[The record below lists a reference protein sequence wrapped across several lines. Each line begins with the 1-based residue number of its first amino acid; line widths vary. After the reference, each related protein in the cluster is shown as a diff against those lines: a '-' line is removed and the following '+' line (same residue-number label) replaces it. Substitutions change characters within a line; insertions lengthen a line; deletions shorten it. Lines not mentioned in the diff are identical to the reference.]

1 MDSLINGPAP
11 ASPRLTIDA
20 EKRLSGLDLHV
31 QLAVSSETL
40 VLFGPSG
47 AGKTTTLNLIAGL
60 ATPDAGEI
68 TLDGQVLLRKG
79 RTGAAIDVPARRRRV
94 GYVFQHYALFPH
106 LTALDNVAYPLRAGR
121 LGRLRRD
128 QLARAQALLAR
139 MHMEH
144 LAGRFPH
151 ELSGGQQQRVAIAR
165 ALAAQPQVLLLD
177 EPFNALDAGVRER
190 LQQDLRAVQA
200 EQGLAV
206 VYVTHR
212 LEDAFALG
220 HRLAVLAEGRVQ
232 QAGLIDEVFSR
243 PANGHVAQIMGLRN
257 LFQARVLEA
266 TPERLLLDWADLA
279 IEAPAHALEAGA
291 EVTAYIRPEDVKFL
305 YPDRPLLGVVQHNQF
320 DGVVLEQRGGA
331 GLRRWRVLLA
341 NGCEVE
347 ASAPDHAYAALAL
360 TAGLRVQVSLRKDAV
375 VVLRSGSD
383 APAGPEKSHAMPAMP
398 TER

>member
-1 MDSLINGPAP
+1 MAARSGARRQPVGGRNNEPAL
-11 ASPRLTIDA
+11 AGPRLLVDV
-20 EKRLSGLDLHV
+20 EKRLPGLDLRV
-31 QLAVSSETL
+31 QLGVDSETL

-60 ATPDAGEI
+60 STPDAGEI
-68 TLDGQVLLRKG
+68 TLDGETLLRKG
-79 RTGAAIDVPARRRRV
+79 RPGVAVDVPARRRRI

-121 LGRLRRD
+121 LGRLGPESR
-128 QLARAQALLAR
+128 QHAQGLLAR
-139 MHMEH
+139 MRLDH

-190 LQQDLRAVQA
+190 LQQDLRSVQA

-206 VYVTHR
+206 IYVTHR

-232 QAGLIDEVFSR
+232 QVGWIDEVFSR
-243 PANGHVAQIMGLRN
+243 PANERVAQIMGLRN
-257 LFQARVLEA
+257 LFQARVVAA
-266 TPERLLLDWADLA
+266 TPERLLLDWAG
-279 IEAPAHALEAGA
+279 ITVEAPPQAVGIGA

-305 YPDRPLLGVVQHNQF
+305 YPDRPLLEVVQHNQV
-320 DGVVLEQRGGA
+320 DGVVLGQQGGA
-331 GLRRWRVLLA
+331 GLRRWCVLLT

-347 ASAPDHAYAALAL
+347 ASAPDYAYATLSL
-360 TAGLRVQVSLRKDAV
+360 TAGQRVQVSLRKDAV
-375 VVLRSGSD
+375 VVLRPGD
-383 APAGPEKSHAMPAMP
+383 QNLG
-398 TER
+398 

>member
-1 MDSLINGPAP
+1 VNV
-11 ASPRLTIDA
+11 
-20 EKRLSGLDLHV
+20 EKRLAGLDLHV
-31 QLAVSSETL
+31 QLAVGSETL

-60 ATPDAGEI
+60 MPADAGEI
-68 TLDGQVLLRKG
+68 TLDGQTLLRKG
-79 RTGAAIDVPARRRRV
+79 RPGAAVNLPARQRRI

-121 LGRLRRD
+121 LGRLRPEDR
-128 QLARAQALLAR
+128 QQAQALLAR

-151 ELSGGQQQRVAIAR
+151 QLSGGQQQRVAIAR
-165 ALAAQPQVLLLD
+165 ALAADPQVLLLD

-206 VYVTHR
+206 IYVTHR

-243 PANGHVAQIMGLRN
+243 PANGRVAQIMGLRN
-257 LFQARVLEA
+257 LFQARVLAA
-266 TPERLLLDWADLA
+266 TPEHVLLDWAGVA
-279 IEAPAHALEAGA
+279 IEAPPQALETGA

-305 YPDRPLLGVVQHNQF
+305 YPDRPLMGVVQRNQF
-320 DGVVLEQRGGA
+320 DGVVLDQQASA
-331 GLRRWRVLLA
+331 GLRRWRVLLG
-341 NGCEVE
+341 NGCEIE
-347 ASAPDHAYAALAL
+347 ASAPDYAYAALAL
-360 TAGLRVQVSLRKDAV
+360 SGGQRVQVSLRKDAM
-375 VVLRSGSD
+375 VVLRPGSESLGSLED
-383 APAGPEKSHAMPAMP
+383 A
-398 TER
+398 

>member
-1 MDSLINGPAP
+1 MDSPNSERAP
-11 ASPRLTIDA
+11 ANPRLLVDV
-20 EKRLSGLDLHV
+20 EKRLAGLDLRV
-31 QLAVSSETL
+31 QLAVGSETL

-60 ATPDAGEI
+60 AEPDAGEI
-68 TLDGQVLLRKG
+68 TLDGQALLRKG
-79 RTGAAIDVPARRRRV
+79 RAGAAVNLPARRRRI

-121 LGRLRRD
+121 LGRLRSEDR
-128 QLARAQALLAR
+128 QAAQALLAR
-139 MHMEH
+139 MHMAH

-165 ALAAQPQVLLLD
+165 ALAADPQVLLLD

-220 HRLAVLAEGRVQ
+220 HRLAVLAEGQVQ

-243 PANGHVAQIMGLRN
+243 PANGRVAQIMGLRN
-257 LFQARVLEA
+257 LFQARVQAA
-266 TPERLLLDWADLA
+266 TPDRLLLDWAGVAL
-279 IEAPAHALEAGA
+279 EAPAQAVAVGA
-291 EVTAYIRPEDVKFL
+291 QVTAYIRPEDVKFL

-320 DGVVLEQRGGA
+320 DGVVVEQQSGA
-331 GLRRWRVLLA
+331 ALRRWRVLLA
-341 NGCEVE
+341 NGCEIE
-347 ASAPDHAYAALAL
+347 AHAPDHAYASLTL
-360 TAGLRVQVSLRKDAV
+360 TAGQRVQVSLRKDAV
-375 VVLRSGSD
+375 VVLRPGQS
-383 APAGPEKSHAMPAMP
+383 APLRPRPPWLG
-398 TER
+398 